1 MQWPNAAFAWATN
14 FSLIPA
20 SEPMSEVREEVRTG
34 ASRSVEEE
42 QVKQLNRNARK
53 LSKGNPELAE
63 SQARSAQK
71 LARRLGMTYELA
83 YAHNVI
89 GIIRLAQ
96 SDAAGA
102 HEEADAALKISRIT
116 QDTRNIWT
124 ALKIRGRAATMTG
137 DYHMALEALLENL
150 SIQERTG
157 NKQELS
163 KVLMDLSRIY
173 TLLEAFSSALDYCLK
188 SLTIRR
194 QLGNRT
200 DISLALNNLGLIC
213 SEIGD
218 HGQALEYFLESTE
231 LQTVSPGDSLICG
244 TENNISRAYQAL
256 GELDAALLFAQ
267 RSLKKSRESGN
278 QYVESLALRSFGEI
292 CMERGLQDDALRYF
306 EQSLDLCR
314 LIGDKHGAAQTL
326 HSMAVLSLE
335 LQRIDEAE
343 ARLAELGELVKDLG
357 LKKLAFE
364 LEYTCSQIHAQR
376 GEYKEA
382 WRRLNNHHK
391 LKEAY
396 YDSREQ
402 KRLRDILVLRQVES
416 WSKRVENYR
425 RHVDELATLN
435 ERLQELN
442 EEKSEFLGIAAHDLK
457 NPLSGIMMTAEVLI
471 HQFERLDE
479 CGIKQ
484 RADVIYNA
492 AMRMSDIIGS
502 LLDINAI
509 ESGSMQVNIFTFPL
523 EPVLRDLVHSWEERA
538 QHKGIAITTSIEPAT
553 IDVRADRDMLHRV
566 LDNLLSNAIK
576 FSQPGTQ
583 VQIRAVLPEGG
594 GVCIT
599 VADQG
604 PGLTDGDHER
614 MFTKFGRLSAK
625 PTANEHSTGLGLSI
639 VKKLLDLVG
648 GAVRCKSTPGRG
660 SSFIVELP
668 GGSACT
674 GRISGG
680 HKAG

>member
-1 MQWPNAAFAWATN
+1 
-14 FSLIPA
+14 
-20 SEPMSEVREEVRTG
+20 MSEVRHEVRTD
-34 ASRSVEEE
+34 ARRSVEEE
-42 QVKQLNRNARK
+42 QVRQLNRSARA
-53 LSKGNPELAE
+53 LSKDNPGLAE
-63 SQARSAQK
+63 SQARAAQK
-71 LARRLGMTYELA
+71 LAQRLGMTHELA

-89 GIIRLAQ
+89 GILRLSQ

-102 HEEADAALKISRIT
+102 HSEADAALKISRIA
-116 QDTRNIWT
+116 QDTPNIWT

-137 DYHMALEALLENL
+137 DYQTALEALLENQ

-157 NKQELS
+157 NKDELS
-163 KVLMDLSRIY
+163 KVLMDLSRVY
-173 TLLEAFSSALDYCLK
+173 TLLEAFSSALDCCLK

-200 DISLALNNLGLIC
+200 DISLALNNVGLIC

-231 LQTVSPGDSLICG
+231 LQKVPPGDPYICG

-267 RSLKKSRESGN
+267 RSLKKSRETGN
-278 QYVESLALRSFGEI
+278 KYVESLALRSFGEI
-292 CMERGLQDDALRYF
+292 CMERRLWDDALRYF
-306 EQSLDLCR
+306 EQSLAICR
-314 LIGDKHGAAQTL
+314 ARDDKHSAAQTL
-326 HSMAVLSLE
+326 HSMAVLNLE
-335 LQRIDEAE
+335 LDRTDEAE
-343 ARLAELGELVKDLG
+343 AHLKELDELVKELG
-357 LKKLAFE
+357 LKKLGFE
-364 LEYTCSQIHAQR
+364 LEYTCSQIHARR
-376 GEYKEA
+376 GEFELA
-382 WRRLNNHHK
+382 WQRLNNHHT

-471 HQFERLDE
+471 QQFERLDE
-479 CGIKQ
+479 SGIKQ
-484 RADVIYNA
+484 RAEVIYMA

-509 ESGSMQVNIFTFPL
+509 ESGTMQVNNFTFPL

-538 QHKGIAITTSIEPAT
+538 QHKGISIVTSVKPAA

-576 FSQPGTQ
+576 FSQPNTQ
-583 VQIRAVLPEGG
+583 VLICAAPVDGG
-594 GVCIT
+594 GVRIA
-599 VADQG
+599 VADEG
-604 PGLTDGDHER
+604 PGLTAGDHKR

-639 VKKLLDLVG
+639 VKKLLEMMG
-648 GAVRCKSTPGRG
+648 GTVRCESIHG
-660 SSFIVELP
+660 SGSKFIIELP
-668 GGSACT
+668 GGPGCT
-674 GRISGG
+674 VVPRRRDTG
-680 HKAG
+680 A